1 MSKLIAVWGTPDSG
15 KTTFATKLARS
26 IYEEYQS
33 TVIVVYADNETP
45 TLPVIFP
52 NFKKEDMFS
61 VGAALA
67 KTDVTQED
75 VVKQLVTVND
85 KQNFGFLGFTDGEN
99 RYTYPSFDLGKV
111 RTVIIALIALAVILA
126 VALPKDKPA
135 DPVTPPESTGD
146 DTTVDIPPASDDPVI
161 DIPGDETD
169 AGDETDTPD
178 DPDETEPTEFDP
190 TDPIG
195 NGDIAPD
202 EINDD
207 PAVKTVDSKTEDGD
221 KTPAVVTPPAE
232 DKVKPI
238 EKAPTE
244 VPSDNEAINDN
255 VIAEKEKV
263 KETEEKKIKEDEEKH
278 PTVVVEEKTATE
290 QSEEKAPVIVEEKDD
305 TPTGN
310 GPTYVDPTKGDHPFV
325 PPVAQGGGGN
335 TADDLI
341 GDGDRPGEGIH
352 F

>member
-1 MSKLIAVWGTPDSG
+1 MKNKTLIAT
-15 KTTFATKLARS
+15 
-26 IYEEYQS
+26 I
-33 TVIVVYADNETP
+33 
-45 TLPVIFP
+45 
-52 NFKKEDMFS
+52 
-61 VGAALA
+61 
-67 KTDVTQED
+67 
-75 VVKQLVTVND
+75 
-85 KQNFGFLGFTDGEN
+85 
-99 RYTYPSFDLGKV
+99 
-111 RTVIIALIALAVILA
+111 IIALIALAVILA
-126 VALPKDKPA
+126 IALPKDKPT

-146 DTTVDIPPASDDPVI
+146 DTTVDIPPVSDDPVI

-207 PAVKTVDSKTEDGD
+207 SAVKTVDSKTEDGD
-221 KTPAVVTPPAE
+221 KTPTVVTPPAE

-278 PTVVVEEKTATE
+278 PTVVVEEKTTTE
-290 QSEEKAPVIVEEKDD
+290 QPEEKAPIIVDEKDD

-325 PPVAQGGGGN
+325 PPVDLGGGGDN
-335 TADDLI
+335 ADDLI

>member
-1 MSKLIAVWGTPDSG
+1 MKNKTLIA
-15 KTTFATKLARS
+15 
-26 IYEEYQS
+26 
-33 TVIVVYADNETP
+33 
-45 TLPVIFP
+45 
-52 NFKKEDMFS
+52 
-61 VGAALA
+61 
-67 KTDVTQED
+67 
-75 VVKQLVTVND
+75 
-85 KQNFGFLGFTDGEN
+85 
-99 RYTYPSFDLGKV
+99 
-111 RTVIIALIALAVILA
+111 TVIIALIALAVILA

-244 VPSDNEAINDN
+244 VPSDNEAIN
-255 VIAEKEKV
+255 
-263 KETEEKKIKEDEEKH
+263 
-278 PTVVVEEKTATE
+278 
-290 QSEEKAPVIVEEKDD
+290 EKDD

-325 PPVAQGGGGN
+325 PPVDQGGGGN
-335 TADDLI
+335 NADDLI